1 MPTGVNDRKFDP
13 NYNDSN
19 TEPKS
24 FKIRPRSINVCE
36 NLGELV
42 ELIDAKRQALGL
54 TQADLARI
62 ASTDQEPTI
71 QSSPI

>member
-1 MPTGVNDRKFDP
+1 MPTGVHNCNCAP
-13 NYNDSN
+13 NYEDAT

-24 FKIRPRSINVCE
+24 FKIRPRSINLCK